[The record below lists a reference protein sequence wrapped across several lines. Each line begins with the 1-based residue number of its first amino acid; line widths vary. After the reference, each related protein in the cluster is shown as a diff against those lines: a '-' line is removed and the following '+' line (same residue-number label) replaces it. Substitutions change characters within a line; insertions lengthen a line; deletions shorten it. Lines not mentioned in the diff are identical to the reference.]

1 MAAPAKTVR
10 TEHPYI
16 VRTPGVVGGRPRV
29 DGTRLA
35 VWFIAR
41 CANDGSTPEELAST
55 YANLT
60 LASVH
65 DALSY
70 YHDHKADVDAE
81 IEENSYEAALAS
93 GFFNEMLNGY
103 PIHRFK

>member
-1 MAAPAKTVR
+1 MAAPAKTIR

-41 CANDGSTPEELAST
+41 CANEGSTPEELAHT
-55 YANLT
+55 YPNLT

-70 YHDHKADVDAE
+70 YHDHKAEVDAE
-81 IEENSYEAALAS
+81 IEENSYEAAMAS
-93 GFFNEMLNGY
+93 GFFTRDEHGFL
-103 PIHRFK
+103 IHRFR